1 METAIIGLTVIV
13 VFLIMTTLYL
23 ASKSMPA
30 STAPVTVIE
39 KEVDY
44 YPSYYPSYYPPRH
57 DHWGYDRW
65 GYGRGVGNV
74 HRNHGTARM
83 HH

>member
-23 ASKSMPA
+23 ASKSMPV

-44 YPSYYPSYYPPRH
+44 YPSYYPSYYPPR
-57 DHWGYDRW
+57 YDRW
-65 GYGRGVGNV
+65 GYGRGFGNA